1 MSLLSRFKKPLPLQ
15 SLRLRAFDRAN
26 SFGSLK
32 HPPSTNFYGNVNQ
45 GLPDFLPPICLTDSA
60 AMVRHGSP
68 WFVDLPPVAP

>member
-45 GLPDFLPPICLTDSA
+45 GLPDFLPSICLTDSPSSGLTSDR
-60 AMVRHGSP
+60 VRTEDSGR
-68 WFVDLPPVAP
+68 